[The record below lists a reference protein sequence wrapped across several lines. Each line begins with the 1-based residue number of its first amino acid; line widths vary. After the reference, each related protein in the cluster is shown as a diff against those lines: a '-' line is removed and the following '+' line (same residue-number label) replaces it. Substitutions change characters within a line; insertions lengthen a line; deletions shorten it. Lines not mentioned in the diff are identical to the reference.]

1 MKKRKSRALTA
12 IAVLVVLAVIAAAAM
27 KLGLFERKTPCA
39 MNLCRIG
46 WMFSS
51 LILMEPRAAA

>member
-27 KLGLFERKTPCA
+27 KIGLFERKNTVRDEPCA
-39 MNLCRIG
+39 GLGGC
-46 WMFSS
+46 S
-51 LILMEPRAAA
+51 AH